1 MPEIQ
6 FKETHD
12 GSKTLYRPDINE
24 TYHSIHGALQES
36 LHVFIKM
43 GLDEFKGQNINIL
56 EIGFGTGLNAWLTL
70 LNKPKNQEINYTSLE
85 TIPLNKEITN
95 QLNYHLLVKNENAE
109 EAFNQIQNA
118 EWNKKVEI
126 ESGFYLNKLETSIQK
141 ANLPNNHF
149 DLIYFD
155 AFAPNK
161 QPELWEVPIF
171 EKMYNLLKSNGKLV
185 TYCAKGQVRR
195 NMEIA
200 NLVTERL
207 QGPPGK
213 REMLRAS
220 KP

>member
-95 QLNYHLLVKNENAE
+95 QLNYHLLVKNENAK
-109 EAFNQIQNA
+109 EAFIKIHNA
-118 EWNKKVEI
+118 DWNMFIEI
-126 ESGFYLNKLETSIQK
+126 EKGFNVNKLEASIQK
-141 ANLPNNHF
+141 ANLPQNHF

-171 EKMYNLLKSNGKLV
+171 EKMYNLLKPNGKLV

-200 NLVTERL
+200 NFVTERL

-213 REMLRAS
+213 REMLRAN
-220 KP
+220 KL

>member
-6 FKETHD
+6 FKETND

-118 EWNKKVEI
+118 ELNKKVEI

-171 EKMYNLLKSNGKLV
+171 EKMYSLLKPEGKLV

-195 NMEIA
+195 NMEIV

>member
-36 LHVFIKM
+36 MHVFIKM
-43 GLDEFKGQNINIL
+43 GLDEFKAQNINIL
-56 EIGFGTGLNAWLTL
+56 EIGFGTGLNAWLTF
-70 LNKPKNQEINYTSLE
+70 LNKPKSQKINYTSLE
-85 TIPLNKEITN
+85 TIPLNKEITD
-95 QLNYHLLVKNENAE
+95 QLNYHLLVNHKNAE
-109 EAFNQIQNA
+109 EAFNQMHNA
-118 EWNKKVEI
+118 EWNKFIEI
-126 ESGFYLNKLETSIQK
+126 ENGFNLNKIEASIQ
-141 ANLPNNHF
+141 NTDLPQNHF

-155 AFAPNK
+155 AFAPTK

-171 EKMYNLLKSNGKLV
+171 EKMYSLLKPNGKLV

-200 NLVTERL
+200 NFVTERL

-213 REMLRAS
+213 REMLRAT

>member
-85 TIPLNKEITN
+85 TIPLNKEITD
-95 QLNYHLLVKNENAE
+95 QLNYHLLVTHENAKK
-109 EAFNQIQNA
+109 AFNQIHNA
-118 EWNKKVEI
+118 EWNRFIEI
-126 ESGFYLNKLETSIQK
+126 EKGFNLNKLEASIQN
-141 ANLPNNHF
+141 AVLPQNHF

-161 QPELWEVPIF
+161 QPELWEVTIF
-171 EKMYNLLKSNGKLV
+171 EKMYSLLKPNGKLV

-213 REMLRAS
+213 REMLRAT

>member
-36 LHVFIKM
+36 MHVFIKM
-43 GLDEFKGQNINIL
+43 GLDEFKAQNINIL
-56 EIGFGTGLNAWLTL
+56 EIGFGTGLNAWLTF
-70 LNKPKNQEINYTSLE
+70 LNKPKSQKINYTSLE
-85 TIPLNKEITN
+85 TIPLNKEITD
-95 QLNYHLLVKNENAE
+95 QLNYHLLVNHKNAE
-109 EAFNQIQNA
+109 EAFNQMHNA
-118 EWNKKVEI
+118 EWNKFIEI
-126 ESGFYLNKLETSIQK
+126 ENGFNLNKIEASIQ
-141 ANLPNNHF
+141 NTDLPQNHF

-155 AFAPNK
+155 AFAPTK

-171 EKMYNLLKSNGKLV
+171 EKMYSLLKPNGKLV

-200 NLVTERL
+200 NFVTERL

-213 REMLRAS
+213 REILRAT

>member
-24 TYHSIHGALQES
+24 TYHSIHGALQERM
-36 LHVFIKM
+36 HVFIKM
-43 GLDEFKGQNINIL
+43 GLDEFRAQNINIL
-56 EIGFGTGLNAWLTL
+56 EIGFGTGLNAWLTF
-70 LNKPKNQEINYTSLE
+70 LNKPKSQEINYTSLE
-85 TIPLNKEITN
+85 TIPLSKEITD
-95 QLNYHLLVKNENAE
+95 QLKYHLLVNHKNAE
-109 EAFNQIQNA
+109 EAFNQMHNA
-118 EWNKKVEI
+118 EWNKYIEI
-126 ESGFYLNKLETSIQK
+126 ENGFNLNKIEASIQN
-141 ANLPNNHF
+141 ADLPQNHF

-155 AFAPNK
+155 AFAPTK

-171 EKMYNLLKSNGKLV
+171 EKMYNLLKPNGKLV

-200 NLVTERL
+200 NFVTERL

-213 REMLRAS
+213 REMLRAT